1 MFNLPSDNSN
11 ASHRLGAWSL
21 ELLWNLEL
29 GIWNFP
35 PPRMSAA
42 PADMSA
48 HLAAMAARQP
58 DAPAVFAPRR
68 GRAGQLHYDQLTFR
82 ELNADC
88 DRLARGFER
97 IGIRRGVRTA
107 LMVPPSLDFF
117 ALTFALFR
125 VGAVPV
131 LIDPGIGLKNFGK
144 CLAEAEPTGFIGIP
158 KAHAARVLLGWSR
171 RTISIPV
178 TVGAKWFWG
187 GHTLADVR
195 KAGGDANAPFPLT
208 PALSPRERGKVSPP
222 SEHTSAPDFS
232 PSRDASLPLL
242 GERAGVREKASESPR
257 TVDSEMS
264 AADSTAAILFTSG
277 STGVPKGVLYTHAMF
292 AAQIEQL
299 RQLYGIQPGE
309 IDLPT
314 FPLFALFGPALG
326 MAEVLPEMD
335 FTRPAQADPVKLIAA
350 IERFRVTNMFGSPAL
365 INRLGRHG
373 EAHGVKLP
381 TLRRAISAGAPVP
394 AKTLA
399 RFAAM
404 LPPGAQVFTPY
415 GATECLPVAN
425 IGSAEI
431 LGETRAQTEL
441 GKGVCVGQPVAG
453 LTAKIIRITDDPIAA
468 WTDDLELPP
477 GEIGEIAVSA
487 PQASRAYFNREQST
501 ALAKIPTAD
510 GGFFHRMGDL
520 GFRDERGRLWFCG
533 RKSHRVV
540 TKAGT
545 LFTIPCEAIFNT
557 HSAVFRSALVGV
569 PPVAALCER
578 RATESVKSQ
587 QDGGHRPPLQEDRA
601 TLEPVICIELE
612 ADARAQTEAK
622 LREELLALAM
632 KFPRTQAIRTVL
644 FHPAF
649 PVDIRHNA
657 KIFREK
663 LAVWAEEQLR

>member
-1 MFNLPSDNSN
+1 
-11 ASHRLGAWSL
+11 
-21 ELLWNLEL
+21 
-29 GIWNFP
+29 
-35 PPRMSAA
+35 
-42 PADMSA
+42 MSA

-58 DAPAVFAPRR
+58 DAPAVLAPHRD
-68 GRAGQLHYDQLTFR
+68 RAGQLHYDQLTFR

-117 ALTFALFR
+117 ALTFALFK

-158 KAHAARVLLGWSR
+158 KAHAARVVFGWSR

-178 TVGAKWFWG
+178 TVGTKWFWG
-187 GHTLADVR
+187 GHTLDAVR
-195 KAGGDANAPFPLT
+195 
-208 PALSPRERGKVSPP
+208 
-222 SEHTSAPDFS
+222 
-232 PSRDASLPLL
+232 
-242 GERAGVREKASESPR
+242 RAGAGELTDQVGFKSGAPNTE
-257 TVDSEMS
+257 
-264 AADSTAAILFTSG
+264 TAAILFTSG
-277 STGVPKGVLYTHAMF
+277 STGVPKGVLYTHEVF

-326 MAEVLPEMD
+326 MTEVLPEMD
-335 FTRPAQADPVKLIAA
+335 FTRPAQADPVKLVAA

-373 EAHGVKLP
+373 EALGVKLP

-425 IGSAEI
+425 IGSDEI

-453 LTAKIIRITDDPIAA
+453 LTAKIIRITDEPIAA
-468 WTDDLELPP
+468 WSDDLELPP
-477 GEIGEIAVSA
+477 GEIGEITVQA

-501 ALAKIPTAD
+501 ALAKIPAPG

-520 GFRDERGRLWFCG
+520 GYRDARGRLWFCG
-533 RKSHRVV
+533 RKSHRVI
-540 TKAGT
+540 TRAGT

-557 HSAVFRSALVGV
+557 HPAVFRTALVGV
-569 PPVAALCER
+569 PRGGDTELVLC
-578 RATESVKSQ
+578 V
-587 QDGGHRPPLQEDRA
+587 
-601 TLEPVICIELE
+601 ELE
-612 ADARAQTEAK
+612 AGARGQAEAK
-622 LREELLALAM
+622 LRTELLALGA
-632 KFPRTQAIRTVL
+632 KFPHTHAIRTVL

-663 LAVWAEEQLR
+663 LAVWAQKQLG